1 MDETDPVVTLLTLAA
16 QETIQS
22 GYAEITLAHLLI
34 ALSKV
39 ADEEGA
45 AKVPAP
51 VCTAIRNEFASL
63 GLEPRRFRRR
73 LRKLLGNAGVRY
85 AGGTVHR
92 SPACRAMFT
101 AAQRIAQE
109 EKEPFDARHLVRAAF
124 AALAVGQPLQGKT
137 IAAVVRQRFEKVR
150 TCKKTDGPSAA
161 ASYGQDLARRDE
173 EELERIYGFLNG
185 ATQLLL
191 ALGFLGTVWGISQS
205 MFGAFGNLSGAT
217 TDHLKLLLEN
227 FSGALSTALDTTVL
241 GIVCSVIVTL
251 ILTATQWAET
261 STLRALTTQVS
272 SQLSLETALYN
283 REGELWQKLQARC
296 STLAE
301 PLLRGIVEPLV
312 QEMAAGMRTMAGQT
326 LQLYDAKL
334 GEIVQQ
340 HLARLQEH
348 ERQVADKLAA
358 VLTQQMAAVLQA
370 VEAHGEQARVA
381 LIAELR
387 RIGQQLYR
395 MPEIAIRYP
404 EQNGADAEHH

>member
-1 MDETDPVVTLLTLAA
+1 MSYTITQLAGFFLMAILLTAA
-16 QETIQS
+16 S
-22 GYAEITLAHLLI
+22 LWGLAHGIEPLL
-34 ALSKV
+34 AN
-39 ADEEGA
+39 
-45 AKVPAP
+45 PQ
-51 VCTAIRNEFASL
+51 SL
-63 GLEPRRFRRR
+63 HDFFF
-73 LRKLLGNAGVRY
+73 
-85 AGGTVHR
+85 HR
-92 SPACRAMFT
+92 SPIQWCTVTVFFFL
-101 AAQRIAQE
+101 QSV
-109 EKEPFDARHLVRAAF
+109 LVHRMIHHRFMVAGLH
-124 AALAVGQPLQGKT
+124 ALAAGQPLQGKT

-261 STLRALTTQVS
+261 STLRALTAQVS

-296 STLAE
+296 ATLAE

-312 QEMAAGMRTMAGQT
+312 QEMAAGMQTMVGQT

-348 ERQVADKLAA
+348 ERQVADKLAV
-358 VLTQQMAAVLQA
+358 VLAEQMAAALQV

-404 EQNGADAEHH
+404 EQNGADADHH